1 MYVIIGASGFL
12 GAYVIRQILEK
23 TEEDVLA
30 VTHRVWE
37 PNISNPRLRWTS
49 CDIADP
55 VAVETLNREFLA
67 RQTHNKIVFLAA
79 YHHPDQVEQN
89 PRLAWDINVTALS
102 RFLNMAERVT
112 RFCYPSTDSVY
123 GESWDGYLFR
133 ESDPLCPV
141 NRYGKQKVVAET
153 LVTSYGYHVVRFP
166 FLIGP
171 SLVPHKQHFYDTI
184 VQTISGG
191 KTFDMFADSY
201 RSSLDFQ
208 TAASLLV
215 QLMELPAESVPQIVN
230 LCGDKALSKY
240 DVGLMIAERVG
251 VPKERILP
259 ISIHTDEEIFDVKR
273 ASSTLMDN
281 SLLKRTLHLDSIQIN
296 L

>member
-1 MYVIIGASGFL
+1 MYVVIGASGFL

-30 VTHRVWE
+30 VTHQAWE
-37 PNISNPRLRWTS
+37 PNISDPRLHWTS

-55 VAVETLNREFLA
+55 VAVETLNQEFLD
-67 RQTHNKIVFLAA
+67 RQSYNKIIFLAA
-79 YHHPDQVEQN
+79 YHHPDRVEQN
-89 PRLAWDINVTALS
+89 PKLAWDINVTALS
-102 RFLNMAERVT
+102 RFLNTAERVT

-123 GESWDGYLFR
+123 GESRDGYRFR
-133 ESDPLCPV
+133 ESDPLHPV
-141 NRYGKQKVVAET
+141 NRYGKQKAVAEM

-171 SLVPHKQHFYDTI
+171 SLTPHKQHFYDTI
-184 VQTISGG
+184 VQTISSG

-208 TAASLLV
+208 TAASLLI
-215 QLMELPAESVPQIVN
+215 QLMELPAEAVPPIVN
-230 LCGDKALSKY
+230 LCGDEALSKY
-240 DVGLMIAERVG
+240 DVGLMIAEQIG

-259 ISIHTDEEIFDVKR
+259 ISIHADGGIFDAKR

-281 SLLKRTLHLDSIQIN
+281 SLLKRTLHLDRVQIN